1 MRCDMEVNMKKS
13 ASKGA
18 LLATA
23 VGMLF
28 LSNTALAQS
37 SPPAS
42 DHLAKVKCLGGNSC
56 SGQSA
61 CKTATSPGPGKNSY
75 AGKGYIFTAN
85 AKVCTDKGGK
95 PK

>member
-1 MRCDMEVNMKKS
+1 MKKS
-13 ASKGA
+13 LSRGS

-37 SPPAS
+37 SAPTS
-42 DHLAKVKCLGGNSC
+42 DPQGKVKCLGANSC

-61 CKTATSPGPGKNSY
+61 CKTATSPGPGQNSCS
-75 AGKGYIFTAN
+75 GKGFLFTTSVKECKN
-85 AKVCTDKGGK
+85 RGGT
-95 PK
+95 PE